1 MNPRISELEDHLTKD
16 NHISST
22 LPYSDGLR
30 KPAPNYLRQGGQ
42 LTNSVQKGH
51 KSAVLERVAVPD
63 HVANHPLPATCNVCG
78 SSLDETH
85 VSETIQVFGI
95 PPQQVEVTEHRAFV
109 VCCTCGKVQRSDFP
123 EWITAQKYDWCH
135 GPCNAHYL
143 QELVMVHKL
152 NGQCWAKKMN
162 DLLFAANRG
171 VADGLPTD
179 ERIEQINA
187 DYTAIPDQGNRV
199 HPIKKRTEGTPHRGQ
214 LTSSSQLRRLH
225 EYREVVL
232 CFLSDP
238 EVPFTNNI
246 AEQAVRIPKSKQK
259 IFGCFRTFDG
269 AAAFC
274 RIRSYLETLY
284 QQGIDLGFTRWF
296 SVFRGKPAV
305 PHGVTAS
312 QVNRWNGCL
321 PLLGPAAGSFGR
333 ESPLD
338 PDGIKVPRWKFHPR
352 EGQGGLVMQVT
363 TYGLDLAKRVM
374 QLHWVDMETGEIHR
388 KQLRRQALLEFF
400 ANRQP
405 GLVAM
410 ESCGSAHYWGRELR
424 KLGHEVR
431 LVAAQF
437 VRPFVKANK
446 NDAADAAAI
455 WETVQRPD
463 MRFVAVKSEEQQ
475 SVLALHRMREQ
486 LIKIR
491 TMQVNQIRGLLYEF
505 GADLP
510 QGRQRGL
517 KEVPD
522 ALANLEDSVSP
533 MTLDTVRRQL
543 KRLGELDQ
551 DIADIEKR
559 LTLWKKDQEAVSR
572 LMTIPGVGLLTATAI
587 IATVGDM
594 KSFRSGREFAA
605 FLGLVPR
612 QSGTGGKVKL
622 LGISKRGDVYLRTLL
637 THGARVVVN
646 FQIKNRNPWIDKLL
660 SRRSHN
666 VAVVAV
672 ANKMARTIWAL
683 LVKNSVFETN
693 HTAVKAAA

>member
-1 MNPRISELEDHLTKD
+1 M
-16 NHISST
+16 
-22 LPYSDGLR
+22 
-30 KPAPNYLRQGGQ
+30 
-42 LTNSVQKGH
+42 
-51 KSAVLERVAVPD
+51 
-63 HVANHPLPATCNVCG
+63 
-78 SSLDETH
+78 
-85 VSETIQVFGI
+85 
-95 PPQQVEVTEHRAFV
+95 
-109 VCCTCGKVQRSDFP
+109 
-123 EWITAQKYDWCH
+123 
-135 GPCNAHYL
+135 
-143 QELVMVHKL
+143 
-152 NGQCWAKKMN
+152 
-162 DLLFAANRG
+162 
-171 VADGLPTD
+171 
-179 ERIEQINA
+179 QI
-187 DYTAIPDQGNRV
+187 
-199 HPIKKRTEGTPHRGQ
+199 
-214 LTSSSQLRRLH
+214 
-225 EYREVVL
+225 
-232 CFLSDP
+232 
-238 EVPFTNNI
+238 
-246 AEQAVRIPKSKQK
+246 
-259 IFGCFRTFDG
+259 
-269 AAAFC
+269 
-274 RIRSYLETLY
+274 
-284 QQGIDLGFTRWF
+284 
-296 SVFRGKPAV
+296 
-305 PHGVTAS
+305 
-312 QVNRWNGCL
+312 
-321 PLLGPAAGSFGR
+321 
-333 ESPLD
+333 
-338 PDGIKVPRWKFHPR
+338 
-352 EGQGGLVMQVT
+352 T

-388 KQLRRQALLEFF
+388 KQLRREALLEFF

-410 ESCGSAHYWGRELR
+410 EACGSAHYWGRELR

-491 TMQVNQIRGLLYEF
+491 TMQVNQIRGLLCEF

-543 KRLGELDQ
+543 KRLDELDQ

-559 LTLWKKDQEAVSR
+559 LTLWKKDQEAVIR
-572 LMTIPGVGLLTATAI
+572 LMAIPGVGLLTATAI

-612 QSGTGGKVKL
+612 QSGTGGKVRL

-637 THGARVVVN
+637 THGARAVVN

-660 SRRSHN
+660 SRRPHN

-683 LVKNSVFETN
+683 LVKNSEYDTN
-693 HTAVKAAA
+693 HTALKAAA